1 MRNFSRISR
10 SFFTLP
16 PLIHHFQIFDDR
28 IHLQTLGGILKILI
42 LGGAGFVGKTLVKQ
56 IVEAGLSHTIIVVDF
71 DSQRLS
77 QFKEEIETECFDV
90 TDLKQLKRLFEKHD
104 FTHVFHLAANS
115 DIKAGAISPS
125 PDFNNTF
132 KTSVAL
138 AEVLRFHQIDTL
150 FFSSSSAVYGE
161 LDEPLNSN
169 IKTVK
174 SPISSYGWAKLG
186 SEMLLH
192 DVSLKNRFRFVNMR
206 FPNVVGGEPT
216 HGLLFDIKAKLDS
229 DKHHL
234 QVLGDGS
241 QNKPYIHIDEL
252 VPIIIR
258 LVLETET
265 FSGDCNIGPKDTI
278 TVKRIIEI
286 ILEISKLTPIV
297 RWGNESF
304 GWPGDVRQYSY
315 SENLPGECN
324 DLAISTSENAIRTS
338 ISDLWR
344 P

>member
-1 MRNFSRISR
+1 MGE
-10 SFFTLP
+10 L
-16 PLIHHFQIFDDR
+16 
-28 IHLQTLGGILKILI
+28 LKILI
-42 LGGAGFVGKTLVKQ
+42 LGGAGFVGKILVKQ
-56 IVEAGLSHTIIVVDF
+56 IAESGLERSVVVVDY

-77 QFKEEIETECFDV
+77 QFKGQFESSCFDI

-115 DIKAGAISPS
+115 DIKVGATSPS
-125 PDFNNTF
+125 ADFNDTF

-161 LDEPLNSN
+161 LEESLNSS
-169 IKTVK
+169 IKSVR

-192 DVSLKNRFRFVNMR
+192 DSSLNNHFRFVNMR

-241 QNKPYIHIDEL
+241 QDKPYIDVDEL

-258 LVLETET
+258 LVLDTDT
-265 FSGDCNIGPKDTI
+265 FTGDCNIGPKDTI

-297 RWGNESF
+297 SWGSDPF
-304 GWPGDVRQYSY
+304 GWPGDVRRYSY
-315 SENLPGECN
+315 SENLPDECK
-324 DLAISTSENAIRTS
+324 DLVVSTSENAIRTS
-338 ISDLWR
+338 IRKLWW

>member
-1 MRNFSRISR
+1 MEGR
-10 SFFTLP
+10 
-16 PLIHHFQIFDDR
+16 
-28 IHLQTLGGILKILI
+28 LKILI

-56 IVEAGLSHTIIVVDF
+56 IAESELSDSITLVDY

-77 QFKEEIETECFDV
+77 QFTGQFETDCFDI
-90 TDLKQLKRLFEKHD
+90 TDIKQLKRLFEKHD

-115 DIKAGAISPS
+115 DIKAGATSPS
-125 PDFNNTF
+125 ADFNNTF

-161 LDEPLNSN
+161 IGEALNSS
-169 IKTVK
+169 VMSVR

-192 DVSLKNRFRFVNMR
+192 DSSLKNNFRFVNMR

-229 DKHHL
+229 DNQNL

-241 QNKPYIHIDEL
+241 QDKPYIHVNEL
-252 VPIIIR
+252 VSIIIR
-258 LVLETET
+258 LVLETES
-265 FSGDCNIGPKDTI
+265 FRGDCNIGPKDTI

-286 ILEISKLTPIV
+286 ILEISELTPIV
-297 RWGNESF
+297 HWGSDPF
-304 GWPGDVRQYSY
+304 GWPGDVRHYSY
-315 SENLPGECN
+315 SENLPDECK
-324 DLAISTSENAIRTS
+324 DLVISTSENAIRTS
-338 ISDLWR
+338 IRKLWQ

>member
-1 MRNFSRISR
+1 
-10 SFFTLP
+10 
-16 PLIHHFQIFDDR
+16 
-28 IHLQTLGGILKILI
+28 LGDLLKILI
-42 LGGAGFVGKTLVKQ
+42 LGGAGFVGKILVQQ
-56 IVEAGLSHTIIVVDF
+56 IALLGLNPTIVVVDR
-71 DSQRLS
+71 DKDRLN
-77 QFKEEIETECFDV
+77 QFKGRFETECFDIA
-90 TDLKQLKRLFEKHD
+90 DSKQLKNLFEKFE

-115 DIKAGAISPS
+115 DIKAGAISPAA
-125 PDFNNTF
+125 DFNDTF

-138 AEVLRFHQIDTL
+138 AEVLRFHPIDTL

-161 LDEPLNSN
+161 IDETLDSN
-169 IKTVK
+169 LRVIR

-192 DVSLKNRFRFVNMR
+192 ESSRSNDIRFVNMR

-216 HGLLFDIKAKLDS
+216 HGLLFDMKAKLDS
-229 DKHHL
+229 DNEYL
-234 QVLGDGS
+234 EVLGDGS
-241 QNKPYIHIDEL
+241 QNKPYIHVDEL
-252 VPIIIR
+252 VSIIIR

-286 ILEISKLTPIV
+286 ILEISHLSPRV
-297 RWGNESF
+297 VWGTDPF

-315 SENLPGECN
+315 TGNLPKECK
-324 DLAISTSENAIRTS
+324 DLVISSSENALRASIRK
-338 ISDLWR
+338 LWW

>member
-1 MRNFSRISR
+1 MEA
-10 SFFTLP
+10 
-16 PLIHHFQIFDDR
+16 LIHPFQIFDD
-28 IHLQTLGGILKILI
+28 ILLPSTLGELLKILI

-56 IVEAGLSHTIIVVDF
+56 IAEMGMDHSITVVDH

-77 QFKEEIETECFDV
+77 QFNGQFGTECFDIA
-90 TDLKQLKRLFEKHD
+90 DLKQLKRLFEKHE
-104 FTHVFHLAANS
+104 FTDVFHLAANS
-115 DIKAGAISPS
+115 DIKVGAISPS
-125 PDFNNTF
+125 ADFNNTF

-138 AEVLRFHQIDTL
+138 AEVLRFHQINSL

-161 LDEPLNSN
+161 LEESLNSS
-169 IKTVK
+169 VK
-174 SPISSYGWAKLG
+174 SVRSPISSYGWAKLG
-186 SEMLLH
+186 SEMLLNNS
-192 DVSLKNRFRFVNMR
+192 SLENNFRFVNMR

-229 DKHHL
+229 NNQHL

-241 QNKPYIHIDEL
+241 QNKPYIHVDEL
-252 VPIIIR
+252 ASIIIR

-286 ILEISKLTPIV
+286 ILEISKLTPNV
-297 RWGNESF
+297 SWGSDPF

-315 SENLPGECN
+315 GENLPDECKG
-324 DLAISTSENAIRTS
+324 LALSTSENAIRTS
-338 ISDLWR
+338 IRNLWW

>member
-1 MRNFSRISR
+1 
-10 SFFTLP
+10 
-16 PLIHHFQIFDDR
+16 
-28 IHLQTLGGILKILI
+28 LGDLLKILI
-42 LGGAGFVGKTLVKQ
+42 LGGAGFVGKILVQQ
-56 IVEAGLSHTIIVVDF
+56 IALLGLNPTIVVVDR
-71 DSQRLS
+71 DKDRLN
-77 QFKEEIETECFDV
+77 QFKGRFETECFDIA
-90 TDLKQLKRLFEKHD
+90 DSKQLKNLFERFE

-115 DIKAGAISPS
+115 DIKAGAISPAA
-125 PDFNNTF
+125 DFNDTF

-138 AEVLRFHQIDTL
+138 AEVLRFHPIDTL

-161 LDEPLNSN
+161 IDETLDSN
-169 IKTVK
+169 LRVIR

-192 DVSLKNRFRFVNMR
+192 ESSRSNDIRFVNMR

-216 HGLLFDIKAKLDS
+216 HGLLFDMKAKLDS
-229 DKHHL
+229 DNEYL
-234 QVLGDGS
+234 EVLGDGS
-241 QNKPYIHIDEL
+241 QNKPYIHVDEL
-252 VPIIIR
+252 VSIIIR

-286 ILEISKLTPIV
+286 ILEISHLSPRV
-297 RWGNESF
+297 VWGTDPF

-315 SENLPGECN
+315 TGNLPKECK
-324 DLAISTSENAIRTS
+324 DLVISSSENALRASIRK
-338 ISDLWR
+338 LWW

>member
-1 MRNFSRISR
+1 MGD
-10 SFFTLP
+10 L
-16 PLIHHFQIFDDR
+16 
-28 IHLQTLGGILKILI
+28 LKILI
-42 LGGAGFVGKTLVKQ
+42 LGGAGFVGKILVQQ
-56 IVEAGLSHTIIVVDF
+56 IALLGLNPAIVVVDR
-71 DSQRLS
+71 DKDRLN
-77 QFKEEIETECFDV
+77 QFKGRFETECFDIA
-90 TDLKQLKRLFEKHD
+90 DSKQLKILFERFE

-115 DIKAGAISPS
+115 DIKAGAISPAA
-125 PDFNNTF
+125 DFNDTF

-138 AEVLRFHQIDTL
+138 AEVLRFHPIDAL

-161 LDEPLNSN
+161 IDETLDSN
-169 IKTVK
+169 LKVIR

-192 DVSLKNRFRFVNMR
+192 EASRSNDIRFVNMR

-216 HGLLFDIKAKLDS
+216 HGLLFDMKAKLDS
-229 DKHHL
+229 DNEYL
-234 QVLGDGS
+234 EVLGDGS
-241 QNKPYIHIDEL
+241 QDKPYIHVDEL
-252 VPIIIR
+252 VSIIIR

-286 ILEISKLTPIV
+286 ILEISHLSPRV
-297 RWGNESF
+297 AWGTDPF

-315 SENLPGECN
+315 TGNLPRECK
-324 DLAISTSENAIRTS
+324 DLVVSSSENAIRAS
-338 ISDLWR
+338 IRKLWW

>member
-1 MRNFSRISR
+1 M
-10 SFFTLP
+10 
-16 PLIHHFQIFDDR
+16 
-28 IHLQTLGGILKILI
+28 KILI

-56 IVEAGLSHTIIVVDF
+56 IDHLGLGDSMTIVDC
-71 DSQRLS
+71 DSQRLN
-77 QFKEEIETECFDV
+77 QFNEQFETKCFDI
-90 TDLKQLKRLFEKHD
+90 TDLKQLKSLFEKHD

-115 DIKAGAISPS
+115 DIQAGATSPS
-125 PDFNNTF
+125 ADFNNTF

-138 AEVLRFHQIDTL
+138 AEVLRFHQIETL

-161 LDEPLNSN
+161 LEEPLNSS
-169 IKTVK
+169 VK
-174 SPISSYGWAKLG
+174 SVRSPISSYGWAKLG

-192 DVSLKNRFRFVNMR
+192 DSSLRNHFRFVNMR

-216 HGLLFDIKAKLDS
+216 HGLLFDMKEKLDS
-229 DKHHL
+229 DRHHL
-234 QVLGDGS
+234 EVLGNGS
-241 QNKPYIHIDEL
+241 QNKPYIHVDEL
-252 VPIIIR
+252 VSIIIR

-265 FSGDCNIGPKDTI
+265 FKGDCNIGPKDTI

-297 RWGNESF
+297 TWGSDPF

-315 SENLPGECN
+315 SENLPGECK
-324 DLAISTSENAIRTS
+324 DLVVSSSETAIRTS
-338 ISDLWR
+338 IRKLWW